1 MRCVGARSSSSA
13 STPSSADVRHAPSRR
28 GHARA
33 SDGIIA
39 NVSSL
44 LFARAARLARGALPL
59 TLVAVA
65 VALAVDALLVEVA
78 LAQSTGGSF
87 GGGSFG
93 GGGGGSSGGS
103 YSGGGDDGGDS
114 VVTFIIYIL
123 LSRLPWPAKI
133 ALIGLI
139 GGGWVGYKLFK
150 KHRASKDDEDPPA

>member
-1 MRCVGARSSSSA
+1 MSFHRRS
-13 STPSSADVRHAPSRR
+13 
-28 GHARA
+28 RA
-33 SDGIIA
+33 LGR
-39 NVSSL
+39 L
-44 LFARAARLARGALPL
+44 LSFGLI
-59 TLVAVA
+59 A
-65 VALAVDALLVEVA
+65 VALALLIDGVLAEVA

-87 GGGSFG
+87 GGGSFGG

-123 LSRLPWPAKI
+123 LSRLPWPVK
-133 ALIGLI
+133 LGLVGLI